1 MASKQWFKTIDLTSY
16 APIILTN
23 DDIGKRFILVNG
35 NIRQIG
41 TFNRFSPDQNR
52 AYFTF
57 DGKTSPIS
65 VDIDP
70 LTGYKVYSIDQISLS
85 ATSALTNLPPELQNN
100 IAGYYGGAK
109 STFSTFRKSGAKSG
123 AKSTFRKSFNVVRAK
138 STFRKSFNVVRAKS
152 RAKSVKRKS
161 KKSRKSRK

>member
-1 MASKQWFKTIDLTSY
+1 MSSKWYKTIDLTSY
-16 APIILTN
+16 TPITLN
-23 DDIGKRFILVNG
+23 NNDIGKRFILVNG
-35 NIRQIG
+35 NIRQLG
-41 TFNRFSPDQNR
+41 TFNRFTPDINR

-65 VDIDP
+65 VDINP

-85 ATSALTNLPPELQNN
+85 GSSALTNLPPDIQNN

-109 STFSTFRKSGAKSG
+109 SKSGAKSFN
-123 AKSTFRKSFNVVRAK
+123 AVRVKRKSRKTVKIK
-138 STFRKSFNVVRAKS
+138 SRKTVKRKSRKT
-152 RAKSVKRKS
+152 VKRKS

>member
-1 MASKQWFKTIDLTSY
+1 MASKWYKTIDLTSY
-16 APIILTN
+16 APNTLN
-23 DDIGKRFILVNG
+23 NNDIGKRFILVNG

-41 TFNRFSPDQNR
+41 TFNRFSPDPNR

-57 DGKTSPIS
+57 DGKSSPIS
-65 VDIDP
+65 VDINP

-85 ATSALTNLPPELQNN
+85 GTSALTNMPSDIQNN

-109 STFSTFRKSGAKSG
+109 RKSRKTV
-123 AKSTFRKSFNVVRAK
+123 KRKSRKTVK
-138 STFRKSFNVVRAKS
+138 RKSRKTVKRKS
-152 RAKSVKRKS
+152 RKTVKRKS

>member
-1 MASKQWFKTIDLTSY
+1 MGVLNEKRCKTIDLTSY

-23 DDIGKRFILVNG
+23 DDIGKRFVLVNG

-85 ATSALTNLPPELQNN
+85 GTSSLTNLLPDLQNN
-100 IAGYYGGAK
+100 IAGYYGGSK
-109 STFSTFRKSGAKSG
+109 SIFSTF
-123 AKSTFRKSFNVVRAK
+123 STFRKSFNVVRAK
-138 STFRKSFNVVRAKS
+138 NISFNFS
-152 RAKSVKRKS
+152 L
-161 KKSRKSRK
+161 